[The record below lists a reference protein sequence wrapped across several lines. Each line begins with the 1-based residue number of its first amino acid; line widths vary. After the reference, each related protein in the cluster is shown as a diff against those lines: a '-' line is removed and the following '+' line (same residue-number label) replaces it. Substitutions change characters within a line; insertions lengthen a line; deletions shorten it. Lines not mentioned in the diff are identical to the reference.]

1 MRKTRNK
8 AKENNTIL
16 PSKQIENFLDYMRER
31 QEQYNINNSILQES
45 DKEIQDILHKI
56 ELEKLSYHE
65 YAKLSKDIKKVRQAR
80 RKAKDMVMILEPIV
94 NYLEQN
100 KSIVNSLSQLLG
112 KVRKEEKRL
121 ENRFYLPKSEK
132 YKSINK
138 GVNKGVISDN

>member
-8 AKENNTIL
+8 TKENNVML
-16 PSKQIENFLDYMRER
+16 PSKSIKYFLNFMREC

-65 YAKLSKDIKKVRQAR
+65 YARLSIELSKIRQER
-80 RKAKDMVMILEPIV
+80 RKAKDTIMVLEPIV
-94 NYLEQN
+94 SYLEQN
-100 KSIVNSLSQLLG
+100 KSIIDSLSELLG

-132 YKSINK
+132 FKNINK
-138 GVNKGVISDN
+138 GVNNLAISDN

>member
-8 AKENNTIL
+8 AKENNTVL
-16 PSKQIENFLDYMRER
+16 PSKQIENFLDYMREC

-45 DKEIQDILHKI
+45 EKEIQDILHKI
-56 ELEKLSYHE
+56 ELEKLLYHE
-65 YAKLSKDIKKVRQAR
+65 YARLSKDIKKVRQER

-94 NYLEQN
+94 NYLGQN
-100 KSIVNSLSQLLG
+100 KSVIDSLSQLLG

-138 GVNKGVISDN
+138 GVDKSVISDN